1 MSSTWASEPD
11 QNHLRVCLV
20 TGGSRGIGAAV
31 VRRLAAPGTLVFLN
45 YCRSRD
51 AAEQV
56 RQDISRTG
64 HGRVETVQADVTD
77 PEAVRRMFEIAGAK
91 TGRLDV
97 LVHSAAL
104 PLVPKR
110 LARCDWRCDVLPQL
124 EVACAGFLNCIQA
137 ARPLLVSGSRIV
149 VLLTDALFHTPPV
162 QMGPYLA
169 AKGALW
175 GLVRAAAKELLPRGI
190 FVNAVSPGMTKTE
203 LLRHY
208 ADRALEIIA
217 QDHPLARLAE
227 PDEVAAA
234 VALLATGPGYM
245 SGANLV
251 VNGGAEF

>member
-1 MSSTWASEPD
+1 MSSTWVSETD
-11 QNHLRVCLV
+11 ARVCLV

-31 VRRLAAPGTLVFLN
+31 VRRLAAQGSLVFLN
-45 YCRSRD
+45 YCRSRE

-56 RQDISRTG
+56 REEVRRSGR
-64 HGRVETVQADVTD
+64 GRVETIEADVSD
-77 PEAVRRMFEIAGAK
+77 PEAVRQMFQVAGSA

-97 LVHSAAL
+97 LVHGAAP
-104 PLVPKR
+104 PLVPRR
-110 LARCDWRCDVLPQL
+110 LAKCDWRCDILPHL
-124 EVACAGFLNCIQA
+124 EVACAGFLHCIQA
-137 ARPLLVSGSRIV
+137 ARPLLGTGSRVV

-175 GLVRAAAKELLPRGI
+175 GLVRAAAKELLPQGI
-190 FVNAVSPGMTKTE
+190 FVNAVSPGMTRTE

-208 ADRALEIIA
+208 PDRALEIIA
-217 QDHPLARLAE
+217 QDHPLGRLAE

-234 VALLATGPGYM
+234 VVLLAGGGSRYTT
-245 SGANLV
+245 GANLV